1 MFKFVPDN
9 EEATSDYQVSGFSF
23 TPDEVQPD
31 FGKVK
36 EDSLRSDDGSNVR
49 SKDNM
54 DIVVEWAKGALNPKT
69 YVGAGLAIGKQLRP
83 AIDFARSQ
91 EIESTAEAL
100 DIAKEVL
107 PEFARGAAREI
118 TVNTPKIASNILRV
132 VGTNIKSADGDS
144 FVSQGI
150 NGLADTFAN
159 ISEYMGDIEM
169 LKEDPEIMKGK
180 FSDNPSWKRFANVL
194 GGGTG
199 QGLAMAALARI
210 GGAKL
215 AYGFYAAAGG
225 AEVFQESYEKDKDV
239 GKANTLA
246 TISAASTYLI
256 DRWLDPLPDN
266 IAKGAKLTA
275 AQVGKEIAKA
285 AYKEPA
291 AETLQQ
297 VLSENL
303 VRKIGIDATQDLY
316 EGMIESAIGALG
328 GAASMGAVSATT
340 YAADR
345 AFNQARDRAIENG
358 ATEEEISAFERATMA
373 KLEKHPEAFETV
385 FQQNVQKAMNE
396 IDSFVRENGD
406 TEQARKAMQTKSDL
420 EEVYTRVYDQI
431 KTSDNDK
438 VASAQAKVIQG
449 LALWGSQELGVS
461 PLEYFERRFPRI
473 ERVAYREFSRRIN
486 EARRANE
493 KPEINLYEALKNPSL
508 LRGRRKRDTRE
519 SLTKFLQSR
528 GGLVDTGGELR
539 GMDANKQVRGLI
551 NNKNG
556 NNLDDAALAAWE
568 AGYFPQN
575 SERPS
580 INELLEAIDEE
591 LRGNKR
597 FASEAEENLQQQV
610 NDLAEELDRADID
623 WRNMEPNEIEM
634 AVDAYLERQ
643 RSYNESM
650 MGEDTGDNGLA
661 WFQESLDVARENEDL
676 DANNPAYEGETININ
691 GVERTVYNSNGDRI
705 AMSEPALRNF
715 YNWFGDSKVVDEQ
728 GRPLVVYHGTNKKFN
743 IFNPFSWFTSNKDYA
758 EGYAKDRIES
768 IFSKKA
774 VYPVYL
780 SVSNPVNLPSTD
792 KGFDSF
798 NTRDD
803 FYKSVSDITGIS
815 DDTVKS
821 ALKDVSGVWEYQIV
835 NSNEF
840 MNLLK
845 SNGFDGVIT
854 QERGNNTYAAFNP
867 NQIKST
873 SNRGTY
879 DLDDYRINY
888 QKGDKQSVG
897 HVVKLYTDRDNPSRL
912 LHRDVGNMLP
922 EEKKAWDD
930 FFASRSDAKRIKAT
944 LERHKGTPWE
954 RLAREEVFT
963 RQAINLIMEGK
974 TPDFESAI
982 DTVSFG
988 SRITSDINSIANI
1001 LRGRVLSGGSGLKT
1015 VHSVN
1020 SSFINC
1026 NPTPGCAKYCY
1037 AASSLL
1043 GRNRNWLKPVLIDI
1057 LAENRPDLLAEMIV
1071 DEFKVSQLALAG
1083 NKAIRLF
1090 DEGDGAPHWLNV
1102 VKEINNLG
1110 YRVAIFTKR
1119 KEFAWD
1125 VINYDKQKYGDAFN
1139 LVMFSS
1145 DASNFNEV
1153 EKDTKIPVAFVYS
1166 DEAEIPMI
1174 KKMAENGQVRVIL
1187 PIKYK
1192 GGKGIANETLQALF
1206 EEVPEVKPHVCPID
1220 AGFKK
1225 IDPRVYAKDGDL
1237 KLADKDSR
1245 GWNCAFCDRNG
1256 GVGCYHG
1263 FSTEKMTRL
1272 INQAKELKR
1281 NGDAD
1286 IIGQFQNLFNL
1297 IESLKQGD
1305 FVNDRRYKEAGFDI
1319 GADQQSD
1326 GRVLRDVASSE
1337 TGRRGDVGW
1346 LVSILNKRLS
1356 VVSGAVKRVTEASQL
1371 GRSGEETGGGYQ
1383 SSEGNRGYDEGVRD
1397 DGSGSRS
1404 SSGSELSVDEV
1415 LYQDR
1420 DNTLYRDP
1428 KGAYS
1433 RRIGQRALISLFE
1446 RADASTFMHETAH
1459 FFFEELK
1466 AFAETSK
1473 RSRDMLNTINEW
1485 LGSDGNTYTEEQI
1498 EQFARG
1504 FEQYL
1509 REGKAPSSYL
1519 KRAFDAFLSWMR
1531 NLYRTARELNV
1542 QLNDDVRSVYAN
1554 ILGGTELD
1562 QYMNAS
1568 PAEVLGNS
1576 KKYWKAKREAM
1587 DEIYAKNN
1595 ASKKAAKLVFNRTG
1609 QSIQKVYDGMRE
1621 YLSDAIVPLEEEIR
1635 QISPDLYN
1643 MNRRLEIS
1651 KINKTNA
1658 YFKRVKGFVEGM
1670 SKMSEPDFHTFD
1682 LALKNRDT
1690 DTVQRLLAKYD
1701 LEAGFAEVRN
1711 ILDELR
1717 EQMIDVGVDV
1727 AYMPDYYPRK
1737 VKDADGLL
1745 DYIELKFGDRT
1756 EYSIIQKM
1764 LDEKRRDGRV
1774 RTKEDEAQIVNSLIR
1789 GYAGG
1794 ISLANI
1800 GNVKDRTLDVI
1811 DQYINR
1817 FYKVSTDAL
1826 VDYISGAV
1834 QMIENK
1840 KYFGRETKELQN
1852 LRRMVA
1858 NRETTIEAYKGMDPK
1873 EAKWKEIKTRNY
1885 KIGAVE
1891 AQIRNTTDNVVKAE
1905 LQDRKT
1911 KLEAEVEY
1919 LKDRRASQVKD
1930 IAINRMEV
1938 ELAQVKKDVEKLA
1951 DSKIEN
1957 SVGNLLFELVEQ
1969 GKIGHS
1975 QELRLKELLLARFT
1989 NKGLGNEF
1997 LRIIRD
2003 GGYIWTLGN
2012 FESAITQF
2020 GDLGTSAYKNGLWNT
2035 AFEYA
2040 KAWTGKSEITI
2051 EDLGLGKVINDGGY
2065 ADTSAWSKALDKV
2078 LKYTGFEKMDR
2089 IAKQTLVNSSI
2100 RKAREQAKAE
2110 SPELEQYLR
2119 HEFGEK
2125 WVDVK
2130 EDMKT
2135 GAITDEILE
2144 YAMFQLLDVQPI
2156 TIDQMPRYY
2165 AEGGKKRLFYMM
2177 KSYFI
2182 KQLNE
2187 YRRICFETAKTDPKK
2202 AVIDMVRLT
2211 GYLML
2216 FNAGADLLKD
2226 LLFGRPIDVTDTLV
2240 DNVFI
2245 GGSINRYQVM
2255 NVKREGLFQT
2265 LQKQLLFPV
2274 MMDEVIVDVLSDK
2287 EIKDWNTWKNIPLV
2301 GRPYY
2306 WWFGGGHLKTEKEEK
2321 KLRNQRRNQRRRKE
2335 D

>member
-9 EEATSDYQVSGFSF
+9 EEVTSDYQASGFSF

-31 FGKVK
+31 FSKVK
-36 EDSLRSDDGSNVR
+36 EDSLRSDDGSNIR

-54 DIVVEWAKGALNPKT
+54 DLVIEWAKNAINPKT
-69 YVGAGLAIGKQLRP
+69 YVGAGLAIGKQLKP
-83 AIDFARSQ
+83 AIEFAKSQ
-91 EIESTAEAL
+91 EIESPEEAL
-100 DIAKEVL
+100 EIVNEVV
-107 PEFARGAAREI
+107 PEFAKGAAREI
-118 TVNTPKIASNILRV
+118 TVNTPKIASNILRM
-132 VGTNIKSADGDS
+132 VGTNIKAYEGDS

-159 ISEYMGDIEM
+159 ISDYMGDIEM
-169 LKEDPEIMKGK
+169 LKQDPEVMEGK

-199 QGLAMAALARI
+199 QGLTMAALSGV

-215 AYGFYAAAGG
+215 AYGFYALAGG
-225 AEVFQESYEKDKDV
+225 AEIFKESYEKDKDV

-275 AQVGKEIAKA
+275 VQVGKEVAKA
-285 AYKEPA
+285 AYKEPS
-291 AETLQQ
+291 AEALQQ

-345 AFNQARDRAIENG
+345 AFNQAKERAIENG

-385 FQQNVQKAMNE
+385 FQKNVQQAINE
-396 IDSFVRENGD
+396 IDAFVKENGD
-406 TEQARKAMQTKSDL
+406 TEQSRKAMQTKADL
-420 EEVYTRVYDQI
+420 EEVYTRVFDQI

-438 VASAQAKVIQG
+438 VAAAQAKVIQG
-449 LALWGSQELGVS
+449 VALWGSQELGIS
-461 PLEYFERRFPRI
+461 PLEYFEQRFPRI
-473 ERVAYREFSRRIN
+473 ERVPYKEFSRRIS
-486 EARRANE
+486 EARRAAE
-493 KPEINLYEALKNPSL
+493 KVEINLYEALKNPNL
-508 LRGRRKRDTRE
+508 LRGHRKKDTRA

-623 WRNMEPNEIEM
+623 WRNMEPSEIEM
-634 AVDAYLERQ
+634 AVDAYLERR

-661 WFQESLDVARENEDL
+661 WFQ
-676 DANNPAYEGETININ
+676 
-691 GVERTVYNSNGDRI
+691 
-705 AMSEPALRNF
+705 
-715 YNWFGDSKVVDEQ
+715 
-728 GRPLVVYHGTNKKFN
+728 
-743 IFNPFSWFTSNKDYA
+743 
-758 EGYAKDRIES
+758 
-768 IFSKKA
+768 
-774 VYPVYL
+774 
-780 SVSNPVNLPSTD
+780 
-792 KGFDSF
+792 
-798 NTRDD
+798 
-803 FYKSVSDITGIS
+803 
-815 DDTVKS
+815 
-821 ALKDVSGVWEYQIV
+821 KDV
-835 NSNEF
+835 
-840 MNLLK
+840 
-845 SNGFDGVIT
+845 
-854 QERGNNTYAAFNP
+854 
-867 NQIKST
+867 
-873 SNRGTY
+873 
-879 DLDDYRINY
+879 
-888 QKGDKQSVG
+888 
-897 HVVKLYTDRDNPSRL
+897 HVVKPYTDRDNPSRL
-912 LHRDVGNMLP
+912 LHRQDDNMLP

-930 FFASRSDAKRIKAT
+930 FFASRSDAERIKSN
-944 LERHKGTPWE
+944 LEKYKGTPWE
-954 RLAREEVFT
+954 RLAREQVFVH
-963 RQAINLIMEGK
+963 QAINMILDGK
-974 TPDFESAI
+974 TPNFESAL

-988 SRITSDINSIANI
+988 KKVTSDINSIANI
-1001 LRGRVLSGGSGLKT
+1001 LRGRVLSGGTGLKT

-1020 SSFINC
+1020 SSFLNC

-1037 AASSLL
+1037 AASALL
-1043 GRNRNWLKPVLIDI
+1043 GRNKNWLKPVLIDT
-1057 LAENRPDLLAEMIV
+1057 LAENRPDLLAQMIV
-1071 DEFKVSQLALAG
+1071 DEFKVSPLGVAG

-1090 DEGDGAPHWLNV
+1090 DEGDGAPYWMSV
-1102 VKEINNLG
+1102 IKEINNLG

-1119 KEFAWD
+1119 KEFAWE
-1125 VINYDKQKYGDAFN
+1125 VINNDNKKYGTAYN

-1153 EKDTKIPVAFVYS
+1153 EKDSKIPVAFVYS
-1166 DEAEIPMI
+1166 DESEIPMI
-1174 KKMAENGQVRVIL
+1174 KKMAENNQVRVIL

-1192 GGKGIANETLQALF
+1192 GGKGIANEVLQELF
-1206 EEVPEVKPHVCPID
+1206 NEVPEVRPHVCPID
-1220 AGFKK
+1220 AGFKS
-1225 IDPRVYAKDGDL
+1225 IDPRVYVEGGDV
-1237 KLADKDSR
+1237 KLADKESR
-1245 GWNCAFCDRNG
+1245 GWNCAFCDRKG
-1256 GVGCYHG
+1256 GVGCYFG
-1263 FSTEKMTRL
+1263 FSTEKMNKM
-1272 INQAKELKR
+1272 INKAKELKKSAE
-1281 NGDAD
+1281 AD
-1286 IIGQFQNLFNL
+1286 IISQFQNLFTL
-1297 IESLKQGD
+1297 IEALKQGD
-1305 FVNDRRYKEAGFDI
+1305 FVNDRRYREAGLDI
-1319 GADQQSD
+1319 EQDQQ
-1326 GRVLRDVASSE
+1326 GNGGLLRDVATSE

-1346 LVSILNKRLS
+1346 LVRILNKRLS
-1356 VVSGAVKRVTEASQL
+1356 DVSGAVKRVSEAAMPE
-1371 GRSGEETGGGYQ
+1371 RSGEETGGRYR
-1383 SSEGNRGYDEGVRD
+1383 SSEGDRGYDENLRD
-1397 DGSGSRS
+1397 DGRGPRRS
-1404 SSGSELSVDEV
+1404 NTGELSVDEV

-1466 AFAETSK
+1466 AFAENSK
-1473 RSRDMLNTINEW
+1473 KSRDMLNAVNEW
-1485 LGSDGNTYTEEQI
+1485 LGYDGVAYTEAQI

-1509 REGKAPSSYL
+1509 REGKAPSNYL

-1531 NLYRTARELNV
+1531 NLYKTARELDV

-1595 ASKKAAKLVFNRTG
+1595 ASKKAAKLIFNRTG

-1621 YLSDAIVPLEEEIR
+1621 YLSDAIVPLEEEIK
-1635 QISPDLYN
+1635 QISPELYN

-1711 ILDELR
+1711 ILDDLR

-1737 VKDADGLL
+1737 VKDAEGLL
-1745 DYIELKFGDRT
+1745 DYIELKFGDRE

-1764 LDEKRRDGRV
+1764 LDEKRRDGRI

-1858 NRETTIEAYKGMDPK
+1858 NRETTIAEYKGMDPK

-1891 AQIRNTTDNVVKAE
+1891 AQIRNTTDNAVKAE

-2040 KAWTGKSEITI
+2040 KAWAGKSEITI

-2065 ADTSAWSKALDKV
+2065 ADTSAWSQALDKV

-2089 IAKQTLVNSSI
+2089 IAKQTQVNSAI

-2110 SPELEQYLR
+2110 SPELKEYLQ

-2130 EDMKT
+2130 EDLKI

-2187 YRRICFETAKTDPKK
+2187 YRKICFETAKTDPKK
-2202 AVIDMVRLT
+2202 AVIDMIRLT

-2255 NVKREGLFQT
+2255 NVKREGLFRT
-2265 LQKQLLFPV
+2265 LQEQLLFPV
-2274 MMDEVIVDVLSDK
+2274 MMDELIVDVLSSK